1 MLLHNLAVMMAVSGR
16 VDEGATKMKEAI
28 SLVVDDKEK
37 YSAWSTQLVA
47 MQDPSYVEFLK
58 SDNASGVSDW
68 VGEVADRRI
77 GQFGGNCEV
86 QLIWY

>member
-1 MLLHNLAVMMAVSGR
+1 MMAVSGR
-16 VDEGATKMKEAI
+16 IVEGVTKMEEAI
-28 SLVVDDKEK
+28 SLVINDKEK
-37 YSAWSTQLVA
+37 YTSWSAQLVA

-58 SDNASGVSDW
+58 SDNVDGTVVSDW

-77 GQFGGNCEV
+77 GKFGGNCEV